1 MLNIYYYK
9 GFNLLKTHYKKFF
22 IAPSARLLQTN
33 LISEIKIFYKKNQF
47 ECIIYCSH
55 FKVKTFIYKT
65 RKTNHAPRIDYK
77 DFPK

>member
-33 LISEIKIFYKKNQF
+33 LISEIKIFYKKINLNV
-47 ECIIYCSH
+47 S
-55 FKVKTFIYKT
+55 FIAAILK
-65 RKTNHAPRIDYK
+65 
-77 DFPK
+77 